1 MARRSSSDLSLQL
14 IEGPIAS
21 SLLRLAGPVMLS
33 SLLQTVYNFVDRLW
47 LAKFSPIGIAALA
60 LCWPL
65 IFLVLSI
72 GQGITIAG
80 TALVAQYTGARR
92 REEANLAAGQVI
104 AFAGAVSIVLAAAGF
119 FAAKP
124 ILSLMG
130 AEMDVMNASATY
142 LQIIYAGIPLMFGTF
157 TITALLSGVGDTVTP
172 MWLMFGSVVLNL
184 GLDPLF
190 IFGVGPFPRW
200 GVAGAAAAT
209 LLSRA
214 VLTILGFYLL
224 FAGRVGV
231 HVRRRHLWPNWSF
244 VRRIVSIGGLAS
256 IGQTGT
262 AIGFAIMNSAL
273 ARIGTAVLGAFGIG
287 NAFISIVLMPSM
299 GLGQATATFVGQ
311 NLGAEKPDRARK
323 SAWAAIG
330 LSSTALCVAAV
341 FVYLFRADLIRFFLS
356 DPDIVREGSEMLK
369 LVAFAFPFM
378 GIIQVVMGVY
388 QGSGHTRYSMF
399 FGLFRLWALRV
410 PLVYVLG
417 FTFGMGAQGVWWAML
432 VSNFVT
438 AGVSLGFFMSGNW
451 ATRIIRRREVL
462 LQSESEPS
470 TLSRSDI

>member
-1 MARRSSSDLSLQL
+1 
-14 IEGPIAS
+14 
-21 SLLRLAGPVMLS
+21 MLS

-47 LAKFSPIGIAALA
+47 LAKLSPIGIAALA

-80 TALVAQYTGARR
+80 TALVSQYTGARR
-92 REEANLAAGQVI
+92 SDEANLAAGQVI
-104 AFAGAVSIVLAAAGF
+104 AFAGAISVLLAAVGF
-119 FAAKP
+119 FAARP

-130 AEMDVMNASATY
+130 AEPELTAASATY
-142 LQIIYAGIPLMFGTF
+142 LRIIYAGIPLMFGSF
-157 TITALLSGVGDTVTP
+157 SLTALLSGVGDTITP

-190 IFGVGPFPRW
+190 IFGIGPFPRW

-214 VLTILGFYLL
+214 ALLVVGFYLL
-224 FAGRVGV
+224 FSGRVGV
-231 HVRRRHLWPNWSF
+231 HVRRAHLRPDWGLI
-244 VRRIVSIGGLAS
+244 RRIVSIGGLAS
-256 IGQTGT
+256 IGQAGT
-262 AIGFAIMNSAL
+262 AVGFAIMNSAL
-273 ARIGTAVLGAFGIG
+273 ARIGTVVLGAFGIG

-299 GLGQATATFVGQ
+299 GLGMATATFVGQ

-323 SAWAAIG
+323 SAWAGIR
-330 LSSTALCVAAV
+330 LSTTVLCLAAV
-341 FVYLFRADLIRFFLS
+341 FVYVFRSDLIRFFLS
-356 DPDIVREGSEMLK
+356 DPEVVQAGSDMLR
-369 LVAFAFPFM
+369 LTALAFPFM

-388 QGSGHTRYSMF
+388 QGSGHTLYSMF

-410 PLVYVLG
+410 PLVYILS
-417 FTFGMGAQGVWWAML
+417 FSLAMGAQGVWWAML

-438 AGVSLGFFMSGNW
+438 AGVSLSFFLSGNW
-451 ATRIIRRREVL
+451 AKKVIRRRRSS
-462 LQSESEPS
+462 LQTESGAS
-470 TLSRSDI
+470 TLSPNDT